1 MGDLDQPRSLVTLSA
16 RGNLAETLSVEESPV
31 THSESICCM
40 GYCRSMSIQPEEVP
54 LHLTV
59 IETSTDAWLIDVRS
73 VAEAPGS
80 GTLLMN
86 LILETNIN
94 EDGER
99 IRTRKL
105 GIVVDASMLFDPDLL
120 PDFLKQIG
128 RWIET
133 TEGDG
138 FCSR

>member
-1 MGDLDQPRSLVTLSA
+1 
-16 RGNLAETLSVEESPV
+16 
-31 THSESICCM
+31 
-40 GYCRSMSIQPEEVP
+40 
-54 LHLTV
+54 
-59 IETSTDAWLIDVRS
+59 
-73 VAEAPGS
+73 
-80 GTLLMN
+80 MN

-120 PDFLKQIG
+120 PDVVKQIG

-138 FCSR
+138 FLQSLKG